1 MSRCGSGTATTPRAS
16 TRFNEVRLFL
26 SRLSRFASPPM
37 KRRARSVNRSMMHA
51 RKNLPNA
58 RFSSFV
64 WSTFSRS
71 RDVVGAHLE
80 AHGGT
85 SRRELR
91 EEVSGPTVARRA
103 PACASR
109 LVRPRRA
116 PEDPLRTSVGFG
128 GVSVEPRPRRRFPC
142 PSNGPNMVSVLADAA
157 LKTKPPPRVGVGKMV
172 APRANTTRMEDF
184 EVQRKLGQGSFG
196 VVYAVTRKR
205 DLAKRRTFVIK
216 QVELGPR
223 RSEQEAAIDECRVL
237 SKMDSKYV
245 VKYFESFITKGS
257 KLCIVMEYAPKVRF
271 RRVRREPRKSLGN
284 ATTFLQVAV
293 FVFVFFLKRG
303 TRLAAPA
310 RLAFGFFSPPLE
322 ATTTTG
328 SPHHSLLRSPRSVH
342 AN

>member
-1 MSRCGSGTATTPRAS
+1 M
-16 TRFNEVRLFL
+16 
-26 SRLSRFASPPM
+26 
-37 KRRARSVNRSMMHA
+37 
-51 RKNLPNA
+51 PNA

-64 WSTFSRS
+64 WSTFSRN
-71 RDVVGAHLE
+71 RDVVGAQLE

-85 SRRELR
+85 PRREVR

-128 GVSVEPRPRRRFPC
+128 GVSVEPRRRFPRL
-142 PSNGPNMVSVLADAA
+142 SNGPNMVSVLADAA

-271 RRVRREPRKSLGN
+271 RRVRRDARQARASETRR
-284 ATTFLQVAV
+284 TTFLQVAV
-293 FVFVFFLKRG
+293 FVFVFFSSARDPVRRARASRLRPLLFSKRRRPPAHR
-303 TRLAAPA
+303 TTLFRARDSLFTLATC
-310 RLAFGFFSPPLE
+310 AF
-322 ATTTTG
+322 
-328 SPHHSLLRSPRSVH
+328 LRYLSSPR
-342 AN
+342 

>member
-1 MSRCGSGTATTPRAS
+1 M
-16 TRFNEVRLFL
+16 
-26 SRLSRFASPPM
+26 
-37 KRRARSVNRSMMHA
+37 
-51 RKNLPNA
+51 PNA

-64 WSTFSRS
+64 RSTFSRN
-71 RDVVGAHLE
+71 RDVVGAQLE

-85 SRRELR
+85 PRREVR

-128 GVSVEPRPRRRFPC
+128 GVSVEPRRRFPRL
-142 PSNGPNMVSVLADAA
+142 SNGPNMVSVLADAA

-271 RRVRREPRKSLGN
+271 RRVRRDARQARASETRR
-284 ATTFLQVAV
+284 TTFLQVAV
-293 FVFVFFLKRG
+293 FVFNFFFFPPRG
-303 TRLAAPA
+303 TLFAAPA
-310 RLAFGFFSPPLE
+310 RLAFGLSSLE

-328 SPHHSLLRSPRSVH
+328 SPHHTLPRSRLPVYARH
-342 AN
+342 VRVPSVPRVFAASRSFASLYDY

>member
-1 MSRCGSGTATTPRAS
+1 
-16 TRFNEVRLFL
+16 
-26 SRLSRFASPPM
+26 
-37 KRRARSVNRSMMHA
+37 
-51 RKNLPNA
+51 
-58 RFSSFV
+58 
-64 WSTFSRS
+64 
-71 RDVVGAHLE
+71 
-80 AHGGT
+80 
-85 SRRELR
+85 
-91 EEVSGPTVARRA
+91 
-103 PACASR
+103 
-109 LVRPRRA
+109 
-116 PEDPLRTSVGFG
+116 
-128 GVSVEPRPRRRFPC
+128 
-142 PSNGPNMVSVLADAA
+142 MVSVLADAA

-271 RRVRREPRKSLGN
+271 RRVRRDARQARAKGETRR
-284 ATTFLQVAV
+284 TTFLQVAV
-293 FVFVFFLKRG
+293 FVFVFFCFPPRG
-303 TRLAAPA
+303 TLFAAPA
-310 RLAFGFFSPPLE
+310 RLAFGLSSLE

-328 SPHHSLLRSPRSVH
+328 SPHHTLSRSRLPVYARHVRVPSVPLVSSPRRDLSRRRTITNR
-342 AN
+342 APCTI